1 MKKLVCCP
9 SIAFSC
15 SNKKNKVPHY
25 LRNSKSKDF
34 WGPASTS
41 KIASLNGKDRPP
53 GTKHVFQDLNHG
65 KKHPGLPSNQNPIE
79 EHKGVQD
86 LIEEL

>member
-1 MKKLVCCP
+1 MTKLVRCP
-9 SIAFSC
+9 SIAVSC
-15 SNKKNKVPHY
+15 RNKKNQVLQY
-25 LRNSKSKDF
+25 VRNSKSEDF
-34 WGPASTS
+34 WGPASVG
-41 KIASLNGKDRPP
+41 KVASLNGKDGPP